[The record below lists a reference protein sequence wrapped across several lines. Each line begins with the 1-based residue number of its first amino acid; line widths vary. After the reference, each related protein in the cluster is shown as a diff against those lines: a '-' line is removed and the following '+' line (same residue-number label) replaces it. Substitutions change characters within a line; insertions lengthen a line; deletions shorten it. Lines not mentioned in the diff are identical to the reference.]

1 VSTARPLR
9 LRTEEVS
16 RQDKTVAEL
25 LPVARLWVDN
35 SLSHLDGSYDYLV
48 PKSLDAQVKI
58 GVRVGVNFAG
68 REVEALV
75 IDRNDDTSH
84 AGLKTISSV
93 LSPVVVAPPQLI
105 SLISSASQRWLAHP
119 YDLIRSAIPP
129 RVASVD
135 RGAPTDH
142 KAHALQKK
150 KSNEISYI
158 HIQPHENAL
167 VKTVDFAKSKLT
179 LGSVLLIVPE
189 ERELSRL
196 IQIYGDQA
204 VVLSGS
210 LSRSDR
216 YRNYL
221 SAISGSKH
229 LIIGT
234 RSAIFAAPNDLQTII
249 LFREI
254 SESLYE
260 PRTPGWN
267 VRELAFIRS
276 KSEDLDLYFAGYSP
290 SSEIAEKIEQ
300 GEVRFIG
307 KRNRLKVTNHPST
320 NGELLPG
327 RIFVS
332 IRAAL
337 KVGPVLFLV
346 PRKGYA
352 SSLMCKK
359 CRNIAL
365 CECGGKLSK
374 SAANKPATC
383 VHCGINSNRDKCQW
397 CGSDATILLGRG
409 AERHAEE
416 IGRAF
421 PGYPVFYSNA
431 QKPVEEVDSAP
442 ALVISTT
449 GMVPQ
454 TLKGYAAVV
463 LLEGDS
469 FFSFADLRAQERAR
483 ESFFEAASH
492 VSLTGEILTII
503 DSTHPITSALTR
515 WNPATMAARELAE
528 RKEVSL
534 PPYTRAVLLETE
546 TKDATGIVSGIRKAV
561 FDKRLPSSVIAL
573 GPSQSS
579 GDLSRILLT
588 CQISQSEEFLKFLHE
603 FIRHRAIAKK
613 SKIFLRVDPYSLSS

>member
-9 LRTEEVS
+9 LKTEEVS
-16 RQDKTVAEL
+16 REDKAIASS

-48 PKSLDAQVKI
+48 PERLDAQVQA
-58 GVRVGVNFAG
+58 GVRVAVNFSG

-75 IDRNDDTSH
+75 LDRIGSTSH
-84 AGLKTISSV
+84 AGLKMISSV
-93 LSPVVVAPPQLI
+93 LSPIIVAPPQLI
-105 SLISSASQRWLAHP
+105 SLITEASMRWLAHP

-135 RGAPTDH
+135 KSLSTAIIDGALAPS
-142 KAHALQKK
+142 

-158 HIQPHENAL
+158 HIQPHENAIA
-167 VKTVDFAKSKLT
+167 KTVEFARSKLK

-189 ERELSRL
+189 ERELHRL
-196 IQIYGDQA
+196 IEIYGEA
-204 VVLSGS
+204 AIVLSAS
-210 LSRSDR
+210 LTRTDR

-221 SAISGSKH
+221 AAIRGRKE

-234 RSAIFAAPNDLQTII
+234 RSAIFASPTDLKTII
-249 LFREI
+249 IFREI
-254 SESLYE
+254 SESSYE

-267 VRELAFIRS
+267 VRDLALMRS
-276 KSEDLDLYFAGYSP
+276 ESEKVDLFFAGYSP
-290 SSEIAEKIEQ
+290 SSEIAELIEA
-300 GEVRFIG
+300 GKCRFIS
-307 KRNRLKVTNHPST
+307 KRNRLKVVNHPST

-327 RIFVS
+327 RIFAS
-332 IRAAL
+332 IRSAL
-337 KVGPVLFLV
+337 KNGPVLFLV

-352 SSLMCKK
+352 SSIMCKK
-359 CRNIAL
+359 CRNISL

-374 SAANKPATC
+374 SGATAPAQC
-383 VHCGINSNRDKCQW
+383 VHCGLKSNLDKCKR
-397 CGSDATILLGRG
+397 CGSGSAILLGRG
-409 AERHAEE
+409 ADRHAEE

-431 QKPVEEVDSAP
+431 QKPVEEIGDAS

-449 GMVPQ
+449 GMVPR
-454 TLKGYAAVV
+454 TKSGYSAVI

-469 FFSFADLRAQERAR
+469 FFSYADLRAQERAR

-492 VSLTGEILTII
+492 VATGGEVVTVI
-503 DSTHPITSALTR
+503 DSTHPITSALTL
-515 WNPATMAARELAE
+515 WNPSTMAARELAE

-534 PPYTRAVLLETE
+534 PPYTRAVIMETE

-561 FDKRLPSSVIAL
+561 FDKRLPSSVVVL
-573 GPSQSS
+573 GPSQRS
-579 GDLSRILLT
+579 GDVSRILLT
-588 CQISQSEEFLKFLHE
+588 CELSQSEPFLNFLHE

-613 SKIFLRVDPYSLSS
+613 SKIFLRVDPYSLSV